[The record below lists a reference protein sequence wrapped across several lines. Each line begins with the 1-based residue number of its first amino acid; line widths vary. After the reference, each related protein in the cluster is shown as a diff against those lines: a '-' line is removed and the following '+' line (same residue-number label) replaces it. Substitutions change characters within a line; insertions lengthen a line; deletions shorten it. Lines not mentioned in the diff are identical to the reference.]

1 MSDRTAVAAKPTST
15 TSGIPGIPTGSPSA
29 RTLRL
34 PRRAGRRIGVVVSY
48 VLLILVALIFVSP
61 LIYMV
66 ATSLKP
72 AGETFTSPPTL
83 FGSSIRWEN
92 YVEAFTY
99 LPFAKFLLN
108 GLFVAVTGTA
118 INMAVSVLS
127 GYAFSRLRWR
137 GRSLVFVLF
146 LATMMIPQDVLLVPL
161 YVMMQGFGWVDSF
174 QALIV
179 PFAFT
184 ALGAFLC
191 RQFFLTLPQELED
204 AARVDGA
211 GVVRTFVFVMLP
223 LARPT
228 MAVLAVFS
236 FIAYWNS
243 FLWPLIVINDVDTY
257 GTIPLGLQQFFG
269 QQGSQWNLVMA
280 AAVISMLPTVLM
292 LILLQKHL
300 IKGIVTSGLGG
311 R

>member
-1 MSDRTAVAAKPTST
+1 MSSQTINSRAARQHPPTSSLVT
-15 TSGIPGIPTGSPSA
+15 VNPRGLKRRPSKSGSRVRSVI
-29 RTLRL
+29 
-34 PRRAGRRIGVVVSY
+34 SY
-48 VLLILVALIFVSP
+48 VVLCLVALAFISP
-61 LIYMV
+61 LVYMV

-72 AGETFTSPPTL
+72 AAETFTTPPTL
-83 FGSSIRWEN
+83 VGSAIRWEN
-92 YVEAFTY
+92 YSEAFSY
-99 LPFAKFLLN
+99 LPFGRFLLN
-108 GLFVAVTGTA
+108 GLFVAVIGTM

-127 GYAFSRLRWR
+127 GYAFSRLRWK
-137 GRSLVFVLF
+137 GRNVVFVLF
-146 LATMMIPQDVLLVPL
+146 LATMMIPQDVLLIPL

-174 QALIV
+174 QALII

-191 RQFFLTLPQELED
+191 RQFFLTVPQELDD

-211 GVVRTFVFVMLP
+211 GVVKTFFHVMLP

-228 MAVLAVFS
+228 LAVLAVFS

-243 FLWPLIVINDVDTY
+243 FLWPLIIINDVNTY

-280 AAVISMLPTVLM
+280 ASVISMLPTVLM

-300 IKGIVTSGLGG
+300 IRGIVTSGLGG

>member
-1 MSDRTAVAAKPTST
+1 MSSQVETKQADTPVIVPAVPARVL
-15 TSGIPGIPTGSPSA
+15 ISA
-29 RTLRL
+29 
-34 PRRAGRRIGVVVSY
+34 PRKRPRNRFAILISY
-48 VLLILVALIFVSP
+48 LMLSLVALVFLAP

-72 AGETFTSPPTL
+72 PAETFTTPPTL
-83 FGSSIRWEN
+83 FGSSLRWEN
-92 YVEAFTY
+92 YSEAFTY
-99 LPFAKFLLN
+99 LPFARFLLN
-108 GLFVAVTGTA
+108 GLFVALAGTA
-118 INMAVSVLS
+118 INLAVSVLS

-137 GRSLVFVLF
+137 GRNIVFVLF

-174 QALIV
+174 QALII

-191 RQFFLTLPQELED
+191 RQFFLTLPQELDD

-211 GVVRTFVFVMLP
+211 GVVRTFTLVMLP

-243 FLWPLIVINDVDTY
+243 FLWPLIIINDVNSL

-280 AAVISMLPTVLM
+280 ASVISMLPTVLM

-300 IKGIVTSGLGG
+300 IRGIVTSGLGG